1 MANVKSVVLIIGRG
15 YTMRTRLRRD
25 KPSIPNRAQCDSR
38 PAGPRP
44 TYGLN
49 NNFKRMSHCI
59 SDYSDL
65 SPLNR
70 DITCLNMLLANKKK
84 EKSSIE
90 YHALEAQ
97 PRLNTMSTQRL
108 DLKNLL
114 YLANVI

>member
-90 YHALEAQ
+90 YHAL
-97 PRLNTMSTQRL
+97 PCSR
-108 DLKNLL
+108 D
-114 YLANVI
+114 